1 MKRALGV
8 VVASLL
14 LCLFSFSTPSL
25 AAPRTLRV
33 DYYHTGN
40 SHEEWFS
47 LDRVVLEPLEWP
59 GNPNKAIDESQLGDY
74 RFEVREQAS
83 GKLLYSRGFNSVFGE
98 WKTTEEALHGNR
110 TFSESL
116 RFPSPDAPVE
126 VSLKERAGSGVRQ
139 VSTKDMFDGAT
150 GVPARPEGAAG
161 RARTPVAPSAWQE
174 VWKIVVDPKD
184 KFVDRSRPPSPGAL
198 LELQKM
204 GDPATKVDLLVLG
217 DGYTAAER
225 GKFERDARRFMEEL
239 FSTPPFRE
247 HQKDFNVWGLCPA
260 AEESGVSRPSSGIYR
275 RSPVGASYDTF
286 GTERYV
292 LTTENRALRD
302 VASFAPYEFIEILVN
317 GQTYGGGGIFNQY
330 ATVAIDNLWAGYVGV
345 HEFGHQ
351 FAGLADEY
359 YTSDVA
365 YLPPATKTEPWEP
378 NVTALLDPANLKW
391 KDLVAA
397 GTPVPTPWD
406 KEEFDR
412 FERDIQRQ
420 RKELRAAGRPEAEID
435 ELFRKQREKEDAM
448 LGSEKY
454 AGKVGAFEGANY
466 EAKGY
471 YRPEVDCI
479 MFTRHRTFCAV
490 CRRAIERVIGMYAN

>member
-1 MKRALGV
+1 MKRVLGV
-8 VVASLL
+8 VFSSLL
-14 LCLFSFSTPSL
+14 FCLFSFSTPSFAAGL
-25 AAPRTLRV
+25 SAPRTLRV

-59 GNPNKAIDESQLGDY
+59 GNLNKSIDESQLGEY
-74 RFEVREQAS
+74 LFEVRERGS
-83 GKLLYSRGFNSVFGE
+83 GKLVYSRGFNSVFGE

-116 RFPSPDAPVE
+116 RFPSPEAPVE
-126 VSLKERAGSGVRQ
+126 VSLKERSGSGFR
-139 VSTKDMFDGAT
+139 
-150 GVPARPEGAAG
+150 
-161 RARTPVAPSAWQE
+161 E
-174 VWKIVVDPKD
+174 VWKTVVDPKD

-198 LELQKM
+198 MELQKM

-225 GKFERDARRFMEEL
+225 PKFEKDARRFVEAL
-239 FSTPPFRE
+239 FSTSPFRE
-247 HQKDFNVWGLCPA
+247 HRKDFNVWGLCPA
-260 AEESGVSRPSSGIYR
+260 AAESGVSRPSSGIYR

-292 LTTENRALRD
+292 LTTENRTLRD

-365 YLPPATKTEPWEP
+365 YLPPANKTEPWEP
-378 NVTALLDPANLKW
+378 NVTALLEPGNLKW
-391 KDLVAA
+391 KDLVTA
-397 GTPVPTPWD
+397 GTPVPTSWD

-420 RKELRAAGRPEAEID
+420 RRELRAAGKPEAVMD
-435 ELFRKQREKEDAM
+435 ELFRKEREKEDAM
-448 LGSEKY
+448 LGSQKY
-454 AGKVGAFEGANY
+454 AGRVGAFEGANY

-471 YRPEVDCI
+471 YRPEVNCI
-479 MFTRHRTFCAV
+479 MFTRHKTFCAV
-490 CRRAIERVIGMYAN
+490 CRRAIERVIGMYAG

>member
-8 VVASLL
+8 IVASLL
-14 LCLFSFSTPSL
+14 LCVFSFLTPSF
-25 AAPRTLRV
+25 AAGSSVPRTLRV

-59 GNPNKAIDESQLGDY
+59 GNLNKAIDESQLGNY
-74 RFEVREQAS
+74 LFEVRERGS
-83 GKLLYSRGFNSVFGE
+83 GKLLYSRGFNSVFVE

-126 VSLKERAGSGVRQ
+126 VSLKERNGSGVAEMW
-139 VSTKDMFDGAT
+139 K
-150 GVPARPEGAAG
+150 
-161 RARTPVAPSAWQE
+161 E
-174 VWKIVVDPKD
+174 VWKTVVDPKD

-198 LELQKM
+198 MELQKM

-225 GKFERDARRFMEEL
+225 GKFEKDARRFMNAL
-239 FSTPPFRE
+239 FSTSPFRE
-247 HQKDFNVWGLCPA
+247 HRKDFNVWGLCPA

-275 RSPVGASYDTF
+275 RSPLGATYDAF
-286 GTERYV
+286 GSERYV
-292 LTTENRALRD
+292 LTTENRVLRD

-330 ATVAIDNLWAGYVGV
+330 ATVAIDNLWAAYVGV

-359 YTSDVA
+359 YTSDEA
-365 YLPPATKTEPWEP
+365 YLPPADKTEPWEP

-406 KEEFDR
+406 KDEFDR

-420 RKELRAAGRPEAEID
+420 RKELRAAGKSEAEMD
-435 ELFRKQREKEDAM
+435 ELFRKEREKEDAM
-448 LGSEKY
+448 LGSQEY

-479 MFTRHRTFCAV
+479 MFTRHNKFCAV
-490 CRRAIERVIGMYAN
+490 CRRAIERVIGMYA

>member
-8 VVASLL
+8 VFASLL
-14 LCLFSFSTPSL
+14 FCLFTF

-47 LDRVVLEPLEWP
+47 LDRVVVEPLEWP
-59 GNPNKAIDESQLGDY
+59 GNLNKTIDESQLGNY
-74 RFEVREQAS
+74 LFEVRERGS
-83 GKLLYSRGFNSVFGE
+83 GKLVYSRGFNSVFGE

-116 RFPSPDAPVE
+116 RFPTPDAAVV
-126 VSLKERAGSGVRQ
+126 VSLKERAGGG
-139 VSTKDMFDGAT
+139 FN
-150 GVPARPEGAAG
+150 
-161 RARTPVAPSAWQE
+161 E
-174 VWKIVVDPKD
+174 VWKTVVDPKD

-204 GDPATKVDLLVLG
+204 GDPAAKVDLLVLG
-217 DGYTAAER
+217 DGYRAAER
-225 GKFERDARRFMEEL
+225 GKFEQDARRFMEAL
-239 FSTPPFRE
+239 FSTSPFRE
-247 HQKDFNVWGLCPA
+247 HKKDFNVWGLCPE

-317 GQTYGGGGIFNQY
+317 GETYGGGGIFNQY
-330 ATVAIDNLWAGYVGV
+330 ATVASDNLWASYIGV

-365 YLPPATKTEPWEP
+365 YLPAETKTEPWEP

-397 GTPVPTPWD
+397 GTPVPTPWG

-412 FERDIQRQ
+412 FEREIQRQ
-420 RKELRAAGRPEAEID
+420 RKELRAAGKPEAEID
-435 ELFRKQREKEDAM
+435 KLFRKQRAKEDAL

-479 MFTRHRTFCAV
+479 MFTRHKTFCAV
-490 CRRAIERVIGMYAN
+490 CRRAIERVIGMYAG

>member
-8 VVASLL
+8 VAASLL
-14 LCLFSFSTPSL
+14 FCFLSFSTPSF

-47 LDRVVLEPLEWP
+47 LDRIVLEPLEWP
-59 GNPNKAIDESQLGDY
+59 GNLNKTIDESQLGDY

-83 GKLLYSRGFNSVFGE
+83 GKLVYSRGFNSVFGE

-116 RFPSPDAPVE
+116 RFPTPDAPVE
-126 VSLKERAGSGVRQ
+126 VSLKERAGRGVHQ
-139 VSTKDMFDGAT
+139 DPK
-150 GVPARPEGAAG
+150 E
-161 RARTPVAPSAWQE
+161 AWKE
-174 VWKIVVDPKD
+174 VWKTVVDPKD

-225 GKFERDARRFMEEL
+225 GKFERDARRFMEAL
-239 FSTPPFRE
+239 FSASPFRE

-365 YLPPATKTEPWEP
+365 YLPLATKTEPWEP

-406 KEEFDR
+406 QEEFDR
-412 FERDIQRQ
+412 VERNIQRQ
-420 RKELRAAGRPEAEID
+420 RKELRAAGKAEAEID

-471 YRPEVDCI
+471 YRSEVDCI
-479 MFTRHRTFCAV
+479 MFTRHRKFCAV
-490 CRRAIERVIGMYAN
+490 CRRAIERVIGMYAS

>member
-8 VVASLL
+8 GAFLL
-14 LCLFSFSTPSL
+14 LCLFNAAAML
-25 AAPRTLRV
+25 GAPRTLRV

-59 GNPNKAIDESQLGDY
+59 GNLSKSIDESRLGNY
-74 RFEVREQAS
+74 LFEVREQAS

-98 WKTTEEALHGNR
+98 WRTTEEALHGNR

-116 RFPSPDAPVE
+116 RFPSPEAPVE
-126 VSLKERAGSGVRQ
+126 VSLKERAGSG
-139 VSTKDMFDGAT
+139 FH
-150 GVPARPEGAAG
+150 
-161 RARTPVAPSAWQE
+161 E
-174 VWKIVVDPKD
+174 VWKIAVDAKD
-184 KFVDRSRPPSPGAL
+184 KFVDQSRPPSPGAL
-198 LELQKM
+198 IELQKM
-204 GDPATKVDLLVLG
+204 GEPATKLDLLVLG

-225 GKFERDARRFMEEL
+225 PKFEHDAQRFMEAL
-239 FSTPPFRE
+239 LSASPFRE
-247 HQKDFNVWGLCPA
+247 HRKDFNVWGLCPA

-286 GTERYV
+286 GSERYV
-292 LTTENRALRD
+292 LTMENRTLRD
-302 VASFAPYEFIEILVN
+302 VSSFAPYEFIEILVN

-351 FAGLADEY
+351 FAALADEY

-365 YLPPATKTEPWEP
+365 YLSPEKKTEPWEP
-378 NVTALLDPANLKW
+378 NVTALLDPADLKW
-391 KDLVAA
+391 KDLAAA
-397 GTPVPTPWD
+397 GTPAPTPWN

-420 RKELRAAGRPEAEID
+420 RKELRAAGKPEAEMN
-435 ELFRKQREKEDAM
+435 EFFRKEREKEDAM
-448 LGSEKY
+448 FGSERY

-471 YRPEVDCI
+471 YRPELDCI
-479 MFTRHRTFCAV
+479 MFTRYSKFCAV
-490 CRRAIERVIGMYAN
+490 CRRAIERVIGMYAG

>member
-1 MKRALGV
+1 MKRALGGMV
-8 VVASLL
+8 GSLL
-14 LCLFSFSTPSL
+14 LCVFSFSFPTPSF
-25 AAPRTLRV
+25 AASSSAPRTLRV

-59 GNPNKAIDESQLGDY
+59 GNLSKVIDESQLGNY
-74 RFEVREQAS
+74 LFEVRERGS
-83 GKLLYSRGFNSVFGE
+83 GELLYSRGFNSVFGE
-98 WKTTEEALHGNR
+98 WKTTDEALHGNR

-116 RFPSPDAPVE
+116 RFPSPETPVE
-126 VSLKERAGSGVRQ
+126 VSLKERAGSG
-139 VSTKDMFDGAT
+139 SGGAQN
-150 GVPARPEGAAG
+150 EG
-161 RARTPVAPSAWQE
+161 WKE
-174 VWKIVVDPKD
+174 VWKTVVDPKD

-198 LELQKM
+198 MELQKM

-225 GKFERDARRFMEEL
+225 GKFEKDAHRFMEAL
-239 FSTPPFRE
+239 FSTTPFRE

-292 LTTENRALRD
+292 LTMENRGLRD

-359 YTSDVA
+359 FTSAVA
-365 YLPPATKTEPWEP
+365 YLPEEKRTEPWEP

-406 KEEFDR
+406 EEEFER

-420 RKELRAAGRPEAEID
+420 RKELRAAGKPEAEMD
-435 ELFRKQREKEDAM
+435 ELIRKEREKQDAM
-448 LGSEKY
+448 FGSEKY

-490 CRRAIERVIGMYAN
+490 CRRAIERVIGMYAG